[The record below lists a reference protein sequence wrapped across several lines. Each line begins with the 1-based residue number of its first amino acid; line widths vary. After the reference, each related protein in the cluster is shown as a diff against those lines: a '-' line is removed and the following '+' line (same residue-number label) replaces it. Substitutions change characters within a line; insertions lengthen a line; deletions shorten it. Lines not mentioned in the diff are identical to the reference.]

1 MSENQKTLKK
11 EYIFVGK
18 GLHSGLKVNMRL
30 SPAPVNTGIRFHRTD
45 LGPDAVIEA
54 LTDYV
59 TDTRRGTTLEKGQV
73 RVSTLEHLMSALYG
87 LGVDNALVSLDSFE
101 VPILDGSAFPYV
113 QAICA
118 DGLQEQDEPRKYY
131 SVPETVHYKDEET
144 GSEITVLPS
153 EDFSVDLTVDF
164 NSHVLGVQTVHYDS
178 KTDYA
183 GGIAPCRTFVFF
195 HELEFLFRNNLIKGG
210 DLENAVVIVE
220 RPVPDEDLSR
230 MAALFNVDRVNRLP
244 EGYLD
249 NVSLHFPDECGRHK
263 MLDLLGDFY
272 LTGCRMK
279 CRIVAEKSGH
289 RINTAVARIVRNM
302 IKNANN

>member
-118 DGLQEQDEPRKYY
+118 DGLQEKALARAVTPYQKAERRPALGDELKIG
-131 SVPETVHYKDEET
+131 EE
-144 GSEITVLPS
+144 GA
-153 EDFSVDLTVDF
+153 
-164 NSHVLGVQTVHYDS
+164 NLGLAAHGYVGQADARH
-178 KTDYA
+178 
-183 GGIAPCRTFVFF
+183 
-195 HELEFLFRNNLIKGG
+195 H
-210 DLENAVVIVE
+210 
-220 RPVPDEDLSR
+220 
-230 MAALFNVDRVNRLP
+230 AALERIQD
-244 EGYLD
+244 
-249 NVSLHFPDECGRHK
+249 HGRHAP
-263 MLDLLGDFY
+263 GHARHSCGIGH
-272 LTGCRMK
+272 GCISSRTSS
-279 CRIVAEKSGH
+279 R
-289 RINTAVARIVRNM
+289 
-302 IKNANN
+302 